1 MSLASH
7 HITANSTYS
16 WWAAWL
22 GDKPGQRVI
31 MPDRWYAHGIQAPMA
46 EKRWKRG

>member
-7 HITANSTYS
+7 HVIANSTYS

-31 MPDRWYAHGIQAPMA
+31 MPGRWYVHGIKAPME
-46 EKRWKRG
+46 EKRWKR